1 MWRQININKQNIKAE
16 TSRAKLIA
24 CPHNSRYKGYCFWH
38 PAKLIR
44 SGRHSN
50 ALSLSYTED
59 FSFNLIKYGKG
70 KTNSREIIAEDEVD
84 FEEFEE
90 MFGVM
95 NDNIKAPN
103 YMIDFET
110 HKPEQLEADAV
121 EVLEELKDE

>member
-1 MWRQININKQNIKAE
+1 MWRNININKQNIKAE
-16 TSRAKLIA
+16 TARAKLIA
-24 CPHNSRYKGYCFWH
+24 CPHNSRYNGYCFWH

-70 KTNSREIIAEDEVD
+70 KTNYKDIIAEEDID

-95 NDNIKAPN
+95 NENIKAPN
-103 YMIDFET
+103 YMTDFET
-110 HKPEQLEADAV
+110 HKPKQLEAEVV
-121 EVLEELKDE
+121 EALEELKDE